1 MYKVK
6 NKPRTSL
13 FRLIVIWLA
22 FKSHTQYI
30 WNSCNASISW
40 AFQHFNQSIFQNKEA
55 GMSNSNHP
63 LNSSNPL
70 HYTKFKASLMDNLP
84 HRETRAHADAQPQ
97 EAGRHFGRWQTP
109 MGGGKQADSWT
120 CTESPKS
127 AETQS
132 PLWWQPPC
140 YARHKCIAVFP
151 WNNAKKLAQHTLQG
165 NASPPS
171 FQVYIKYIRY
181 LVRNFYRDTFEGEE
195 THSFLRPNS
204 DSQRNKVVERSRR
217 RGFDEPDWHWLKR
230 CALVPQCSW
239 SHYVP
244 GDLLGSF
251 SKGRVSKMV
260 WFESSFISYLYASQ
274 SFRLQTAD
282 VILSPFFFFI
292 LFYLKR
298 NSQV

>member
-1 MYKVK
+1 MPILWQQAASPQGPARLSGRENCCLAPNPIKTWMYKVK

-140 YARHKCIAVFP
+140 YARHKCIAVFS

-171 FQVYIKYIRY
+171 FQVYLRY
-181 LVRNFYRDTFEGEE
+181 FQVYFQVY
-195 THSFLRPNS
+195 
-204 DSQRNKVVERSRR
+204 QI
-217 RGFDEPDWHWLKR
+217 
-230 CALVPQCSW
+230 
-239 SHYVP
+239 
-244 GDLLGSF
+244 LGSQF
-251 SKGRVSKMV
+251 LQGHFWRGRDPQ
-260 WFESSFISYLYASQ
+260 LSQ
-274 SFRLQTAD
+274 T
-282 VILSPFFFFI
+282 
-292 LFYLKR
+292 
-298 NSQV
+298 